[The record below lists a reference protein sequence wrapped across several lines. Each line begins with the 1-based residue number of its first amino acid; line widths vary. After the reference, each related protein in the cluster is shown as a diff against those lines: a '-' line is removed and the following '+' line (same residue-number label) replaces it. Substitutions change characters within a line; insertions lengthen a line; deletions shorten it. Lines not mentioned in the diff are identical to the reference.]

1 MARKTKEDAQATRVA
16 ILDAAVRVFSARGVS
31 RASLADIAK
40 EAGVTRGA
48 IYWHFANK
56 ADLHNALWDE
66 VLLPYE
72 PIAQASENRN
82 EPDPLGKMRELF
94 VFLFTNLGEDQ
105 RRQRLFRI
113 LLDKCQEGEETSAI
127 HVRHIKTHIDG
138 FRRIETVLDNA
149 VDKGQLPP
157 HLDVRLGAIT
167 VISYIDGLV
176 ANWLRI
182 PDLFDLKTEA
192 PVMVDAM
199 IEMLKSGPIRREG

>member
-1 MARKTKEDAQATRVA
+1 MARKTKEDAQATRAA
-16 ILDAAVRVFSARGVS
+16 ILDAAVQVFSVRGVS

-113 LLDKCQEGEETSAI
+113 LLDKSAAGEETSAI
-127 HVRHIKTHIDG
+127 HVRHINTHIDG
-138 FRRIETVLDNA
+138 FRRIKTVLDNA
-149 VDKGQLPP
+149 IDKGQLPP
-157 HLDVRLGAIT
+157 HLDVRLGAIA

-192 PVMVDAM
+192 PVMIDAM